1 MVQCATDWLSWQAGY
16 THGAAPQGYS
26 VHRDSRAAFTMATSD
41 KLPEVPWSFLAER
54 VSENKLVN
62 ASLKRKT
69 APAGNLPREQ
79 HNRSSPLH

>member
-1 MVQCATDWLSWQAGY
+1 
-16 THGAAPQGYS
+16 
-26 VHRDSRAAFTMATSD
+26 MATSD

-69 APAGNLPREQ
+69 AI
-79 HNRSSPLH
+79 PLLHLLWESAQGAAQSI